1 MLDGCVIWLL
11 GGHSGAACSMAGWL
25 AARWPLGLDGCVLS
39 GTSHMPQPASSPM
52 HAHTLHL
59 HSHQPSPHH
68 PASAVP
74 LTVGK
79 GGGAERVA
87 RTRSAAHAI
96 EQCVRSAWRGS
107 VMRAQQHQPCGA
119 LSWRRRR
126 ARTAAAKAAAG
137 ERLPQA
143 AAAVATRARGLT
155 RFHDPYRMWWP
166 STRRS
171 GWACTVQCESTR
183 PAATP
188 ASDTSSYA
196 REQPHARFVDA

>member
-1 MLDGCVIWLL
+1 
-11 GGHSGAACSMAGWL
+11 
-25 AARWPLGLDGCVLS
+25 
-39 GTSHMPQPASSPM
+39 
-52 HAHTLHL
+52 
-59 HSHQPSPHH
+59 
-68 PASAVP
+68 
-74 LTVGK
+74 
-79 GGGAERVA
+79 
-87 RTRSAAHAI
+87 
-96 EQCVRSAWRGS
+96 
-107 VMRAQQHQPCGA
+107 MRAQQHQPCGA

-166 STRRS
+166 RMRRS
-171 GWACTVQCESTR
+171 GWACTVQLWHVR

-188 ASDTSSYA
+188 ASGTSSYA